1 VPPAHGISRPAGA
14 LTRLTLAGLLA
25 CLVAPAASG
34 QAAPRCSVP
43 VEPGRPIPHR
53 FTLFPA
59 DGIDSVSGSVELLP
73 ISTPFGVAVTEAGV
87 ERYRLVLH
95 ACGLPAPARGSGY
108 VAWIASL
115 SLDSV
120 VPLGRVGNGRF
131 ELGEIARSR
140 FRLLISAERTPMPT
154 TRSGRPLLR
163 GTSSASLLLAHRDV
177 VQPLA
182 RPAPAA
188 TAGGKAHAGHGAGWP
203 MPPMSQPMRMM
214 PSLAGMQPAVS
225 PAARP
230 DAAALPVARRGD
242 VRMLRNGDTL
252 RLSAVPVRIPVA
264 GGIAGYGYDGAV
276 PGPRLGVEE
285 GDTVVVRFVNGTD
298 APSSIHWH
306 GVRLDNRFD
315 GVPGLTQELVAPADS
330 FTYVLRFP
338 DAGLFWYHP
347 HHREDTQQDLG
358 LYGSVVVRRKG
369 GIDTTSANRRSTLML
384 DDILAGADAA
394 FPHGRE
400 APTHAVMGRFGNR
413 LLLNG
418 RERDTL
424 AADRGDVVRFEIT
437 NAASARTFNLSFGG
451 LPIRVVGSDLGR
463 FARPAMER
471 SVAIAPAERYIVE
484 VRFPDSGAVA
494 LVNRVQAV
502 DHMIGAVREEQDTLG
517 VVRVGAA
524 STRRNLAAAFEQT
537 RTEGGV
543 SPQTFARHLRRPVDR
558 RLTIAMRTGA
568 LPLAVTA
575 MLAGVALPV
584 DWSDG
589 LGMINWLATARDVT
603 WILRDDATGAENAAI
618 DWRFAQGETAVVS
631 IHNDPSGGHAMAH
644 PIHLHGQRFLVLRR
658 NGVPNAWPVWKDTAL
673 VPAGERVDLL
683 VEMSN
688 PGRWM
693 LQCHIAEHLG
703 SGMMMHFT
711 VDSLTRRSRR

>member
-1 VPPAHGISRPAGA
+1 MPPAHGIARRIGA
-14 LTRLTLAGLLA
+14 LTRIALALLLA
-25 CLVAPAASG
+25 CLVATAGSG
-34 QAAPRCSVP
+34 QAAPRCSGP
-43 VEPGRPIPHR
+43 AEPGRPVPHG

-59 DGIDSVSGSVELLP
+59 DGLDASSGYAELQP
-73 ISTPFGVAVTEAGV
+73 VSTPFGVAVTEAGV
-87 ERYRLVLH
+87 ERYRLVLRI
-95 ACGLPAPARGSGY
+95 CGLPAPARGSAY
-108 VAWIASL
+108 VAWVASL

-120 VPLGRVGNGRF
+120 LPLGTVGNGRF
-131 ELGEIARSR
+131 DLGEIARSR
-140 FRLLISAERTPMPT
+140 FRLLVSAERTPMPR

-188 TAGGKAHAGHGAGWP
+188 SGAEAHAAHGTGWP
-203 MPPMSQPMRMM
+203 MPPMSAPMRMM

-225 PAARP
+225 PAPRP
-230 DAAALPVARRGD
+230 DAAALPIARRGD
-242 VRMLRNGDTL
+242 VRRLRNGDTL
-252 RLSAVPVRIPVA
+252 RLSAVPVRLPVA

-276 PGPRLGVEE
+276 PGPRLEVGQ
-285 GDTVVVRFVNGTD
+285 GDTIVVRFVNGTD
-298 APSSIHWH
+298 MPSSIHWH
-306 GVRLDNRFD
+306 GVRVDNRFD
-315 GVPGLTQELVAPADS
+315 GVPGLTQDLVAPADS
-330 FTYVLRFP
+330 FTYLLRFP

-347 HHREDTQQDLG
+347 HHREDIQQDLG
-358 LYGSVVVRRKG
+358 LYGSIVVRPKG
-369 GIDTTSANRRSTLML
+369 GADTTSANRRATLML
-384 DDILAGADAA
+384 DDILAGPDGA

-413 LLLNG
+413 FLLNG

-424 AADRGDVVRFEIT
+424 QADRGDVVRFEVT
-437 NAASARTFNLSFGG
+437 NAASARTFNLWFGG
-451 LPIRVVGSDLGR
+451 LPIRIVGSDLGR
-463 FARPAMER
+463 FGRTAIER

-484 VRFPDSGAVA
+484 VHFPDAGVVA

-502 DHMIGAVREEQDTLG
+502 DHMTGSVREEQDTIG

-524 STRRNLAAAFEQT
+524 STRRDLAAGFGQNPP
-537 RTEGGV
+537 EGGV
-543 SPQTFARHLRRPVDR
+543 RPETFARYLRRPVGH

-568 LPLAVTA
+568 LPLAVSG

-589 LGMINWLATARDVT
+589 LGMINWLTTARDVT

-618 DWRFAQGETAVVS
+618 DWRFAQGSMAVVS

-711 VDSLTRRSRR
+711 VESLTRRSR